1 MKEYKPFKIEMLPD
15 SEFKIGHLPATEL
28 MALQTQLDFDDFNK
42 SNVAFTYMLEH
53 IVVRVGDEWLPVKEK
68 GKEVFYPNGIEDN
81 FRALKQ
87 LTRQFM
93 NEVIVPLFPKSDE
106 SKKAQ

>member
-1 MKEYKPFKIEMLPD
+1 MKEYKSFKIKQFPE

-28 MALQTQLDFDDFNK
+28 MALQTQLDFNSFEK

-53 IVVRVGDEWLPVKEK
+53 MLVRVGEDWLPVKEK
-68 GKEVFYPNGIEDN
+68 GEEIFYPNGIEEN
-81 FRALKQ
+81 LTALKE
-87 LTRQFM
+87 LTRHFM
-93 NEVIVPLFPKSDE
+93 KEVIVPLFPKSDE